1 MTDDEADQI
10 AVIDAHF
17 HIWPTTVEEF
27 QGDAL
32 LDRPFHVEDYLA
44 ATAGRG
50 VVGAIWVEAA
60 SGGADGFEET
70 RWVFASAGQA
80 AIIRGAVPWVPV
92 AQADVA
98 SYVER
103 LIISAP
109 IPIVG
114 TRYGFEVGPA
124 DFPASPEVT
133 RGVRALG
140 ELGLPFDLVASP
152 ACWSALIQLVDSCED
167 VTFVLDHAGSPGAH
181 TDYDEWA
188 RFIRELSARDHVVCK
203 LSGVGDDPP
212 SASLMERYLDA
223 LVTAFGCTRLLWG
236 SNWPVCLRAGSWG
249 AWLEL
254 VMEWAGR
261 LSVSERRQLFAQTSG
276 EVYRIGAP

>member
-1 MTDDEADQI
+1 MGRGEHARAIPRLTMTDDEADQI

-114 TRYGFEVGPA
+114 TRYLRGRAGGLSGLAGGHARCAGP
-124 DFPASPEVT
+124 
-133 RGVRALG
+133 RGTG
-140 ELGLPFDLVASP
+140 
-152 ACWSALIQLVDSCED
+152 SALRSRRESGVLV
-167 VTFVLDHAGSPGAH
+167 GA
-181 TDYDEWA
+181 D
-188 RFIRELSARDHVVCK
+188 SAR
-203 LSGVGDDPP
+203 G
-212 SASLMERYLDA
+212 
-223 LVTAFGCTRLLWG
+223 LL
-236 SNWPVCLRAGSWG
+236 
-249 AWLEL
+249 
-254 VMEWAGR
+254 
-261 LSVSERRQLFAQTSG
+261 
-276 EVYRIGAP
+276 